1 MKNSVF
7 CIVLF
12 TSFLILFA
20 CAGTPPA
27 PVSSPTEAVS
37 SPPESPPTETP
48 PLPETPPTAPTPV
61 SVPPTTPTPVP
72 PTAPPSPPS
81 VTAPPERAHDL
92 ILDGA
97 ETYTVVRKDTLSRI
111 ARIKYHNGFYYPLI
125 IMASRDIVEDQ
136 DYIEVGTLLTVPN
149 LQANLNDA
157 RARASMKKFFLEIA
171 DITERQYKRPKDAAG
186 LRKLANS
193 L

>member
-7 CIVLF
+7 YPIFLICL
-12 TSFLILFA
+12 LILFA
-20 CAGTPPA
+20 CAGAPPVPSPA
-27 PVSSPTEAVS
+27 AEPSSQ
-37 SPPESPPTETP
+37 
-48 PLPETPPTAPTPV
+48 PETPDPAPTPV
-61 SVPPTTPTPVP
+61 SVPDTPPPSPTPVSVP
-72 PTAPPSPPS
+72 SAPSAAA
-81 VTAPPERAHDL
+81 APPERAHDL

-97 ETYTVVRKDTLSRI
+97 ETYTVVRRDTLSRI
-111 ARIKYHNGFYYPLI
+111 ARRKYRNGFYYPLI
-125 IMASRDIVEDQ
+125 IMASKDIVEDQ
-136 DYIEVGTLLTVPN
+136 DYIEPGMSLTVPN

-157 RARASMKKFFLEIA
+157 RARASMKKFFLELA